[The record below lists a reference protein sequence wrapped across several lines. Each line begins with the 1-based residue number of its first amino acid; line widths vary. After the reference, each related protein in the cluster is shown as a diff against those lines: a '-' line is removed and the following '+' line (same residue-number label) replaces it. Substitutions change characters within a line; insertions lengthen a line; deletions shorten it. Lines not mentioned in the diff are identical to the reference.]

1 MENNLITAKSNNIE
15 LSQKNLF
22 KVNLQ
27 IGVDFTLLSKSL
39 KAFYKKEEDFYCIA
53 LAPCNVSDE
62 KASKKISISDMIK
75 EINTL
80 IESVTDKSELL
91 SEEIFTNNLSEFY
104 DESLDNIYIE
114 LRQAYLYLKKN
125 TNNLDIENSIEYVF
139 DVSISNETKIKENP
153 LINFNSLSLLV
164 WSGETSN
171 ILHQMNIL
179 DLENIHSYLSEN
191 NANMTLY
198 RDNNLEYEVNR
209 NSENVRESN
218 IDIIEQMLILPDNS
232 DYDKDEVEN
241 MKNRLSNING
251 KYLQTLK
258 EKDIIIKLI
267 NSNLT
272 DEPEFSDLKH
282 QLPPC
287 WVRTGKTWKDVPGV
301 YRNNSIVVK
310 IGYSNPSYANVHS
323 AKNLELHETAHAIDK
338 NVLNKKSNSE
348 EFMEVFT
355 QERYKLYD
363 PKQVAHAY
371 ISKFP
376 EEFFAESF
384 VHYYLNEDS
393 KNILKENCPLTYN
406 FLEELELSYE
416 IN

>member
-1 MENNLITAKSNNIE
+1 MENNLIIAKSNNTKLTQKE
-15 LSQKNLF
+15 LI

-39 KAFYKKEEDFYCIA
+39 KAFYKKEKDFYCIA
-53 LAPCNVSDE
+53 LAPCNVSNE
-62 KASKKISISDMIK
+62 KANRKISISYMIK

-80 IESVTDKSELL
+80 IESITDKNELL
-91 SEEIFTNNLSEFY
+91 SEELFRKNLSEFY
-104 DESLDNIYIE
+104 DESLDDIYIE
-114 LRQAYLYLKKN
+114 LKQAYLYIKKN
-125 TNNLDIENSIEYVF
+125 TDVLSIEDCIEYVF
-139 DVSISNETKIKENP
+139 DVDISHETKLKENP
-153 LINFNSLSLLV
+153 LIDFNSLSLV
-164 WSGETSN
+164 FWSGETKN

-179 DLENIHSYLSEN
+179 DLENIHSYTIENSTNITIYENDTLQSEFGEKDKDIKEN
-191 NANMTLY
+191 NLG
-198 RDNNLEYEVNR
+198 
-209 NSENVRESN
+209 
-218 IDIIEQMLILPDNS
+218 IIEQMLILPNDL

-241 MKNRLSNING
+241 MKNRLANINI

-258 EKDIIIKLI
+258 EKDIKIKLI

-272 DEPEFSDLKH
+272 DEPEFKDLKH

-287 WVRTGKTWKDVPGV
+287 WVKSGKTWKDVPGI

-338 NVLNKKSNSE
+338 NVLNKKSSSE
-348 EFMEVFT
+348 EFMEIFA

-371 ISKFP
+371 ISKFI

-384 VHYYLNEDS
+384 VHYYLDDVSRNT
-393 KNILKENCPLTYN
+393 LKENCPLTYD
-406 FLEELELSYE
+406 FLEQLELEY
-416 IN
+416 